1 MTWRGETQTKLTLCG
16 GMQDAVY
23 ILQAK
28 NSDTVMTR
36 GWSCYGWGA
45 SRWDLTCLNLFDG
58 QSVFELRRVAMRP
71 RIATGHKITKW
82 GKDGRTRRLA
92 D

>member
-58 QSVFELRRVAMRP
+58 QSVFELHRN
-71 RIATGHKITKW
+71 ATANR
-82 GKDGRTRRLA
+82 DGPQ
-92 D
+92 DY